1 MNEADNGA
9 NHENEG
15 NQPDPA
21 EADAKIEAGDE
32 TETEDLEGV
41 AVRDSDESL
50 VDPEEEVAQDLD
62 QSEEIAALKDQL
74 FKKRCRIREC
84 EKTLCERC
92 GKCTQVWRGEAYQRS
107 FAGLRQF
114 GQGCRVSVGN

>member
-1 MNEADNGA
+1 MNEGDNGA

-15 NQPDPA
+15 KQPDPA

-50 VDPEEEVAQDLD
+50 VDSDEGVVQDSD
-62 QSEEIAALKDQL
+62 RSEEIAA
-74 FKKRCRIREC
+74 
-84 EKTLCERC
+84 
-92 GKCTQVWRGEAYQRS
+92 
-107 FAGLRQF
+107 
-114 GQGCRVSVGN
+114 